1 MPRRLLITSVV
12 ARLPLA
18 VLGIVLLIHAEGL
31 TGSFATAGTVSAA
44 YAIALGVGGPLLGR
58 LVDRRGQTAVLI
70 ASAAVEAGLL
80 AALALVPHGAPP
92 AALAA
97 LAAGVGL
104 STPPVGACLRALLP
118 ELVTGRDAL
127 RAIYALEASAVELT
141 WVFGPPLALAV
152 AAVWSTAVALLVSGA
167 VLLGAT
173 LAFALQPASRA
184 WRPLNEQRVRGG
196 SLRIP
201 ALRTLVLVMVAVGVL
216 FGACEV
222 AVTAAGDTAG
232 GPAAAAPL
240 LGLWG
245 IGSVLGG
252 MVASRIRRS
261 LPLPVLLAA
270 LALGHGALLAAPG
283 GGAATALVLFLAGSA
298 IAPTYG
304 TLYALVDA
312 AAPAAS
318 ATEAFAWIATAAS
331 IGGAAGSAA
340 AGALSESAGPGAAFA
355 LAGVAGAVAC
365 LTALAGGTAPA
376 VVAGSQPAVA

>member
-1 MPRRLLITSVV
+1 
-12 ARLPLA
+12 
-18 VLGIVLLIHAEGL
+18 
-31 TGSFATAGTVSAA
+31 
-44 YAIALGVGGPLLGR
+44 
-58 LVDRRGQTAVLI
+58 
-70 ASAAVEAGLL
+70 
-80 AALALVPHGAPP
+80 
-92 AALAA
+92 
-97 LAAGVGL
+97 
-104 STPPVGACLRALLP
+104 
-118 ELVTGRDAL
+118 
-127 RAIYALEASAVELT
+127 
-141 WVFGPPLALAV
+141 
-152 AAVWSTAVALLVSGA
+152 
-167 VLLGAT
+167 
-173 LAFALQPASRA
+173 
-184 WRPLNEQRVRGG
+184 
-196 SLRIP
+196 
-201 ALRTLVLVMVAVGVL
+201 MVAVGVL

-222 AVTAAGDTAG
+222 AVTAAGDSAG

-252 MVASRIRRS
+252 MVASRIRRG

-283 GGAATALVLFLAGSA
+283 GGGATALVLFLAGTA

-365 LTALAGGTAPA
+365 LTALTGRTAPA
-376 VVAGSQPAVA
+376 ARPAVAAATATA